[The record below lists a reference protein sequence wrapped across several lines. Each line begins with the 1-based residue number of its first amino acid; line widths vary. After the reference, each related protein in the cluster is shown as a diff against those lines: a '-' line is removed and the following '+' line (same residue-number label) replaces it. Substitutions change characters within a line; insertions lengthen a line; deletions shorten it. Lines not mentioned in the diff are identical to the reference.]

1 MAKLTLRI
9 VTPEGEAFSGEAD
22 YVTLPGSRG
31 ELGIYPRHE
40 RVMTTLVPGEV
51 CVRNGDDVIH
61 LAVGEGF
68 AEIGSE
74 SVRVMTEI
82 ALKDSEIDERSAE
95 EAIARAKEAL
105 ARADKMSEDDVA
117 ATRAM
122 LSRSLAQ
129 LNVKRRKRV

>member
-1 MAKLTLRI
+1 MSKLTLRI

-22 YVTLPGSRG
+22 YVTLPGSQG
-31 ELGIYPRHE
+31 ELGIYPNHE
-40 RVMTTLVPGEV
+40 RVMTTLAAGELD
-51 CVRNGDDVIH
+51 VRNGQDSIR

-68 AEIGSE
+68 AEIGPD

-82 ALKDSEIDERSAE
+82 ALRETEIDERSAE
-95 EAIARAKEAL
+95 DAIVRAKEAL
-105 ARADKMSEDDVA
+105 ARAEKMTEDDVA

>member
-1 MAKLTLRI
+1 MAKLTLQI
-9 VTPEGEAFSGEAD
+9 VTPEGAAFSGEAD
-22 YVTLPGSRG
+22 YVTLPGTQG
-31 ELGIYPRHE
+31 ELGVYPRHE
-40 RVMTTLVPGEV
+40 RVMTTLTAGELS
-51 CVRNGDDVIH
+51 VRNGDDVVH

-68 AEIGSE
+68 AEIGPD

-82 ALKDSEIDERSAE
+82 ALRDTEIDEQSAE

-105 ARADKMSEDDVA
+105 ARADKMAEEDVA

-129 LNVKRRKRV
+129 LHVKRRKR

>member
-40 RVMTTLVPGEV
+40 RVMTTLAAGEL
-51 CVRNGDDVIH
+51 CVRNGDDVVR

-68 AEIGSE
+68 AKIGPE
-74 SVRVMTEI
+74 SVCVMTEI
-82 ALKDSEIDERSAE
+82 ALKDTEIDERSAE

-105 ARADKMSEDDVA
+105 ARADKMTEDDVA

>member
-1 MAKLTLRI
+1 MSKLTLRI

-22 YVTLPGSRG
+22 YVTLPGSQG
-31 ELGIYPRHE
+31 ELGVYPNHE
-40 RVMTTLVPGEV
+40 RVMTTLAAGELD
-51 CVRNGDDVIH
+51 VRNGENVLH

-68 AEIGSE
+68 AEIGPD

-82 ALKDSEIDERSAE
+82 ALRESEIDVRSAE

-105 ARADKMSEDDVA
+105 ARAEKMTEDDVA

>member
-1 MAKLTLRI
+1 MAKLKLRI

-22 YVTLPGSRG
+22 YVTLPGSQG
-31 ELGIYPRHE
+31 ELGIYPNHE
-40 RVMTTLVPGEV
+40 RVMTTLTAGELD
-51 CVRNGDDVIH
+51 VRNDQDTVH

-68 AEIGSE
+68 AEIGPDA
-74 SVRVMTEI
+74 VCVMTEI
-82 ALKDSEIDERSAE
+82 AVRDSDIDESSAE

-105 ARADKMSEDDVA
+105 ALAEKMTEDDVA

>member
-1 MAKLTLRI
+1 MAKLKLRI

-22 YVTLPGSRG
+22 YVTLPGSQG
-31 ELGIYPRHE
+31 ELGVYPNHE
-40 RVMTTLVPGEV
+40 RVLTTLAPGELD
-51 CVRNGDDVIH
+51 VRNGDEVVH

-68 AEIGSE
+68 AEIGPE
-74 SVRVMTEI
+74 SVCVMTEV
-82 ALKDSEIDERSAE
+82 ALRESEIDEHSAE

-105 ARADKMSEDDVA
+105 ARAEKMTEDDVA

-129 LNVKRRKRV
+129 LHVKRRKRA

>member
-1 MAKLTLRI
+1 MAKLKLRI

-22 YVTLPGSRG
+22 YVTLPGSQG
-31 ELGIYPRHE
+31 ELGVYPNHE
-40 RVMTTLVPGEV
+40 RVMTTLAAGELD
-51 CVRNGDDVIH
+51 VRNGDQVVQ

-68 AEIGSE
+68 AEIGPD
-74 SVRVMTEI
+74 SVCVMTEI
-82 ALKDSEIDERSAE
+82 AIRDSEIDESSVE

-105 ARADKMSEDDVA
+105 ARAEKMTEDDVA

-129 LNVKRRKRV
+129 LSVKRRKRV

>member
-1 MAKLTLRI
+1 MAKLKLRI

-22 YVTLPGSRG
+22 YVTLPGSQG
-31 ELGIYPRHE
+31 ELGVYPSHE
-40 RVMTTLVPGEV
+40 RVMTTLAAGELD
-51 CVRNGDDVIH
+51 VRNGQDVVH

-68 AEIGSE
+68 AAIGPE
-74 SVRVMTEI
+74 SVCVMTEI
-82 ALKDSEIDERSAE
+82 ALRDSEIDERSAE
-95 EAIARAKEAL
+95 EAVARAKEAL
-105 ARADKMSEDDVA
+105 ARADKMNEDDVA

>member
-1 MAKLTLRI
+1 MAKLKLCI

-22 YVTLPGSRG
+22 YVTLPGTEG
-31 ELGIYPRHE
+31 ELGIYPNHE
-40 RVMTTLVPGEV
+40 RVMTTLAAGELD
-51 CVRNGDDVIH
+51 VRNGDEAVR

-68 AEIGSE
+68 AEIGPD

-82 ALKDSEIDERSAE
+82 ALRESEIDEQSAE

-105 ARADKMSEDDVA
+105 ARAEKMTEDEVA
-117 ATRAM
+117 STRAM

>member
-1 MAKLTLRI
+1 MAKLKLCI

-22 YVTLPGSRG
+22 YVTLPGTEG
-31 ELGIYPRHE
+31 ELGVYPNHE
-40 RVMTTLVPGEV
+40 RVMTTLAAGELD
-51 CVRNGDDVIH
+51 VRNGDEGVR

-68 AEIGSE
+68 AEIGPD

-82 ALKDSEIDERSAE
+82 ALRESEIDEQSAE

-105 ARADKMSEDDVA
+105 ERAEKMTEDEVA
-117 ATRAM
+117 STRAM